1 MGNKDMNALRK
12 FILAAFLLLAFT
24 PVCLRTGGFAQE
36 RGEILVSGAISLKN
50 ALAEIGS
57 LYETRTGVRARFN
70 LGASGLLQKQIEAG
84 APVDVFASAGVRQ
97 MDELETRNLILTE
110 TRRNLVRNSLVLV
123 TPINAQHTAH
133 SFADLTDPEI
143 SKLAI
148 GNPRTV
154 PAGQYARQVLR
165 HLNLWNKL
173 RGRLILAENVRQ
185 VLDYV
190 ARGEVEAGIVYATD
204 VAIAKGKVAIA
215 AAAPEEAHDPILY
228 PIAIIRETRNR
239 ADAERFINLVLS
251 EAGQKVF
258 RKHGFEKIR

>member
-1 MGNKDMNALRK
+1 MNTLRK
-12 FILAAFLLLAFT
+12 CTVSIFLLFALT
-24 PVCLRTGGFAQE
+24 SVSLINGSFAQ
-36 RGEILVSGAISLKN
+36 GKSEILVSGAISLKN
-50 ALAEIGS
+50 ALGEIGS
-57 LYETRTGVRARFN
+57 IYETQTGVRAMFN

-123 TPINAQHTAH
+123 TPINSGHPVH
-133 SFADLTDPEI
+133 SFGDLSDPEI
-143 SKLAI
+143 GKLAI

-154 PAGQYARQVLR
+154 PAGQYARQVLVN
-165 HLNLWNKL
+165 LNLWNRL
-173 RGRLILAENVRQ
+173 RTRLILAENVRQ

-190 ARGEVEAGIVYATD
+190 VRAEVEAGIVYATD
-204 VAIAKGKVAIA
+204 VAIAKGKVALA
-215 AAAPEEAHDPILY
+215 VTAPEETHDPILY

-239 ADAERFINLVLS
+239 VDAKRFIDLALS

-258 RKHGFEKIR
+258 RKYGFQSIR